1 MNRREIVRKRWK
13 KLLEVQ
19 NINILFPVS
28 ISSKFQNTI
37 SKTQP
42 TIGEKD
48 QNGCRWNRPIFFSI
62 SFERFLRESR
72 WFEVMK
78 RTELCSNCTVRQ
90 QQNDMH
96 FIQKT
101 SHTIERSSACIAHPS
116 KGLRSSIFGGP
127 KPQNFP
133 PAAGRDHPPSWPDP
147 EIDKG
152 HRG

>member
-1 MNRREIVRKRWK
+1 MNRREMIRKKWK
-13 KLLEVQ
+13 KLLEIQ
-19 NINILFPVS
+19 NINILFSVC

-48 QNGCRWNRPIFFSI
+48 QNGCRWNRLIVFFI

-78 RTELCSNCTVRQ
+78 RTELCANWTVRQ

-96 FIQKT
+96 FVEKT
-101 SHTIERSSACIAHPS
+101 SHTIERSSACIAHPTFS
-116 KGLRSSIFGGP
+116 STLKLRNRFLTTYCGRMNRVGAKTKMLHSS
-127 KPQNFP
+127 
-133 PAAGRDHPPSWPDP
+133 A
-147 EIDKG
+147 
-152 HRG
+152 